1 MIRICPGEWALFNGP
16 QGRCHLNRVSERPGQ
31 SSFNDL
37 FRERMLDIGDLVEG
51 SVVTRVYLASSAKVS
66 Q

>member
-1 MIRICPGEWALFNGP
+1 MV
-16 QGRCHLNRVSERPGQ
+16 QGRCHLNSVSERPGQ
-31 SSFNDL
+31 SRFNDL
-37 FRERMLDIGDLVEG
+37 FRGRMLDIGDLVEG